1 MAFYYQQIDN
11 QKKLLMGIK
20 AVLPKDL
27 ADKTQHCVIQEKK
40 LLIYTDSAIWA
51 SQLRFYEQI
60 VLSAINQLSRTRI
73 LSVQTKILTTPTY
86 YKTLNIRKPTLP
98 SVENITSLQKDSLGI
113 EDLQLRNSLQKLGKT
128 LKKLARN

>member
-27 ADKTQHCVIQEKK
+27 ADKTQHCVIQENK

-73 LSVQTKILTTPTY
+73 LTVQTKILTTPTY

-98 SVENITSLQKDSLGI
+98 SVENITSLQTDSLAV
-113 EDLQLRNSLQKLGKT
+113 EDVQLRISLQKLGRT
-128 LKKLARN
+128 LKKLATQ